1 MTRLEEIKEYVEREY
16 KNLLKSKNR
25 ARSLQGIL
33 TKKELLR
40 DHLEEFESLVLK
52 YDKRLKD
59 KDWNKL
65 TDDFEFVKT
74 KVEQSIRILEGTSI
88 IPEKENKRQRRNSD
102 YYIEVVIPTQGL
114 NHSISL
120 EDSQIWEALPFTSS
134 FNISGEVKSFLQDK
148 NQIDREGEKASG
160 EDYPISSSFILQEDA
175 SSRFK
180 FPDHI
185 SLESE
190 TNPENKNHTEDFD
203 FDNTSFIETLERLK
217 NKYYKDSFFF
227 NRLLK
232 KKKTKMPAE
241 TTKMM
246 IDAAAIIPIFSGK
259 AEELDPFLLQV
270 DYFATDIPAA
280 ASHTPLL
287 NVVYTKLRGDALKR
301 LNDIR
306 AEKWPEVRLKMEKLF
321 QPEKN
326 IGAIFKEIET
336 LHQGYSESFEE
347 YKTRATKIYES
358 VRDIPGQEGNESYVS
373 THLRKHFLGGLR
385 NHTLIS
391 AGKSQRDKSFMD
403 LLEWLQ
409 KECEEEEELQDIHRR
424 TKPENSPNSP
434 HRKNYNNMNNNT
446 QGVAYLNNNF
456 RRNNN
461 NNYRNQNRGHNP
473 QANNQNQ
480 SYQNNYQN
488 NGSSNNYRNNGN
500 NTNYQNNGSNY
511 HGNRNNNNYQ
521 RNDNNHSNYRN
532 SNSFRGNNTDF
543 RPQNNDYRGN
553 GQNNGFNRN
562 DNRGNYQNGHNSNYR
577 NNDRNN
583 DTNNNNRN
591 NGRNS
596 YEGRPFQG
604 NQPRNHQG
612 QYGNNRDYRRDGS
625 KN

>member
-1 MTRLEEIKEYVEREY
+1 
-16 KNLLKSKNR
+16 
-25 ARSLQGIL
+25 
-33 TKKELLR
+33 
-40 DHLEEFESLVLK
+40 
-52 YDKRLKD
+52 
-59 KDWNKL
+59 
-65 TDDFEFVKT
+65 
-74 KVEQSIRILEGTSI
+74 
-88 IPEKENKRQRRNSD
+88 
-102 YYIEVVIPTQGL
+102 
-114 NHSISL
+114 
-120 EDSQIWEALPFTSS
+120 
-134 FNISGEVKSFLQDK
+134 
-148 NQIDREGEKASG
+148 
-160 EDYPISSSFILQEDA
+160 
-175 SSRFK
+175 
-180 FPDHI
+180 
-185 SLESE
+185 
-190 TNPENKNHTEDFD
+190 
-203 FDNTSFIETLERLK
+203 
-217 NKYYKDSFFF
+217 
-227 NRLLK
+227 
-232 KKKTKMPAE
+232 MPAE

-358 VRDIPGQEGNESYVS
+358 VRDIPGQEGNDSYVS

-461 NNYRNQNRGHNP
+461 NNYQNRGHNP

-488 NGSSNNYRNNGN
+488 NGSSNNYRNNG
-500 NTNYQNNGSNY
+500 TVIVSGGTIPILDHRITITEEMAKIMALTEMITAKSIE
-511 HGNRNNNNYQ
+511 
-521 RNDNNHSNYRN
+521 DKDKVDIKVSKI
-532 SNSFRGNNTDF
+532 
-543 RPQNNDYRGN
+543 
-553 GQNNGFNRN
+553 
-562 DNRGNYQNGHNSNYR
+562 
-577 NNDRNN
+577 
-583 DTNNNNRN
+583 TNNNSRKPEQIFIANYQDEAILSNSESEDEYFEDDYTSEYLESSDDHGEN
-591 NGRNS
+591 NSSYFNS
-596 YEGRPFQG
+596 LKPEIGSADNGDEDYFEISSANEEEPITEPDNEFKMEDLDS
-604 NQPRNHQG
+604 NQDYSLLENKGITQARG
-612 QYGNNRDYRRDGS
+612 GERKSIEDKDKVDIKVSKITNNNSRKPEQIFIANYQDEAILSNSESEDEYFEDDYTSEYLESSDDHGENNSSYFNSLKPEIGS
-625 KN
+625 ADNGDEDYFEISSANEEEPITEPDNEFKMEDLDSNQDYSLLENKGITQARGGERVKKVLDSLKLQHLEKIHFLKWKI